1 MYENVSVVFNSFDRD
16 DLMTTRTLLRVARDI
31 LDHDPWAAAAVL
43 KPIFRNA
50 EEQVSKVITKI
61 DDAANGGTRTIEQK

>member
-1 MYENVSVVFNSFDRD
+1 MYDNVSVEFNSFDRD

-31 LDHDPWAAAAVL
+31 LDHDTGATVAVL
-43 KPIFRNA
+43 KTIIRDA

-61 DDAANGGTRTIEQK
+61 DDAVDGE